1 MAITVGKI
9 RDSHGH
15 PRYTGACKV
24 AASTAL
30 VTGAICSVVSGAGYL
45 INGATAITHLVQG
58 IVRKDVDNSTGSAG
72 DKTAEFEYGVIAFT
86 NSADADA
93 IAQADFG
100 KPVFLVDNDVA
111 AKTSGNGT
119 RSILGICM
127 GMLGTKVLVMIGPDV
142 SASLDA
148 IRRLGSLANV
158 QIATGAVVN
167 GVLTVATGIVVT
179 ASTYVLPVPL
189 AAITGSTNVGP
200 LAHIKASDIA
210 GAAGTGSVTV
220 NVLGANGA
228 TDTDAA
234 CASVLLVIIN

>member
-15 PRYTGACKV
+15 PRSVGACKV
-24 AASTAL
+24 AGSTSI
-30 VTGAICSVVSGAGYL
+30 VTGAIVSVVSGTGYL

-58 IVRKDVDNSTGSAG
+58 IACKDVDNSTGSSG

-86 NSADADA
+86 NSSSGDA
-93 IAQADFG
+93 ISQADFG

-127 GMLGTKVLVMIGPDV
+127 GMLGSKVLVMIGPDV
-142 SASLDA
+142 SAALDA
-148 IRRLGSLANV
+148 VRRLGSLTNV
-158 QIATGAVVN
+158 QITTTSVTN
-167 GVLTVATGIVVT
+167 GVGTKNTGIVVT
-179 ASTYVLPVPL
+179 ANTYVIPIPL

-200 LAHIKASDIA
+200 LAHIKASDVV
-210 GAAGTGSVTV
+210 GAADTGSVTI
-220 NVLGANGA
+220 NVLSSAGS

-234 CASVLLVIIN
+234 CASVLLVILN